1 MVFEREYVRFYCSNP
16 AIISSLIFSRECE
29 LWCGISESNINVFSI
44 KQSVVLECKTLSHFE
59 LANDTFVSLLDTSD
73 NYVYSYVSPGSTLY
87 QWNNQTKTIKNRL
100 DCSKLVPCSESL
112 WSISIE
118 ENLSPGKC
126 QVNNLFTKLCFFV
139 INYFISNRFRL
150 CASSICFC
158 ILVHLGV
165 AL

>member
-1 MVFEREYVRFYCSNP
+1 M
-16 AIISSLIFSRECE
+16 
-29 LWCGISESNINVFSI
+29 
-44 KQSVVLECKTLSHFE
+44 LECKTLSHFE

-87 QWNNQTKTIKNRL
+87 QWNTQTKSIKNRL

-126 QVNNLFTKLCFFV
+126 QVNTFSNNVSFGF
-139 INYFISNRFRL
+139 NYLIYERFPL
-150 CASSICFC
+150 YASSTCFYT
-158 ILVHLGV
+158 LVHLGV